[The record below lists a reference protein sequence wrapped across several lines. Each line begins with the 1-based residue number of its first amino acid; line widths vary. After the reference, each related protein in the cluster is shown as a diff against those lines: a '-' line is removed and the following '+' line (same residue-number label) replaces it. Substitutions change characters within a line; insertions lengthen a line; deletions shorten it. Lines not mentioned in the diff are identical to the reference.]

1 MKFKVIMALIKPEF
15 SQKVV
20 EAARKAGATGDVSLT
35 GRGSGSKESKSFF
48 GLAIMDQT
56 EVLMF
61 LVEEHT
67 ADGILKAIKT
77 EGKLDEPG
85 HGIAFAL
92 NVEKVVGLESQMD
105 QFKEKLKN
113 SYL

>member
-1 MKFKVIMALIKPEF
+1 MKFKVIMALIKPEY
-15 SQKVV
+15 SQKVL

-48 GLAIMDQT
+48 GLSIMDQT

-67 ADGILKAIKT
+67 TESILTAIKN
-77 EGKLDEPG
+77 EGKLNEPG
-85 HGIAFAL
+85 HGIAFSL
-92 NVEKVVGLESQMD
+92 SVEKVVGLESQLE
-105 QFKEKLKN
+105 QIKERVKN
-113 SYL
+113 NYL